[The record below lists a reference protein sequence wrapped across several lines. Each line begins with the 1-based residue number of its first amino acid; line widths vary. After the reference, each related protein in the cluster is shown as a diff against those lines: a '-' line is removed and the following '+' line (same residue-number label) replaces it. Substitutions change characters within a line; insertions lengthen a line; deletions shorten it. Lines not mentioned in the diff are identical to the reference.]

1 MTESLPTYAGLVES
15 ARANNRQGFPVGA
28 AYLRAASTILTGT
41 VLPAANRVYAA
52 EARSLASDLGGG
64 TASGAV
70 IVLAVASGLGLVLLA
85 IAQRWIARMSH
96 RVFNVPMVVGTVLLV
111 VVAGWSLI
119 ALLSEGSEL
128 RSARRASDAV
138 EVLSASRVLVSR
150 AQGDEALT
158 LVNRGSDE
166 TDPADFRVVMA
177 ALSPRGGLLS
187 RLPSV
192 GVARGATDRLD
203 ADFTGL
209 RTASDKLAGRV
220 ATGELPAAVASAPVT
235 VGQADRLAGELSRDT
250 TVAQRRFMTNASGAV
265 SSLDGLAVAIPL
277 LTAVAAV
284 LALLGVR
291 RRLGEYR

>member
-1 MTESLPTYAGLVES
+1 
-15 ARANNRQGFPVGA
+15 
-28 AYLRAASTILTGT
+28 
-41 VLPAANRVYAA
+41 
-52 EARSLASDLGGG
+52 
-64 TASGAV
+64 
-70 IVLAVASGLGLVLLA
+70 
-85 IAQRWIARMSH
+85 
-96 RVFNVPMVVGTVLLV
+96 
-111 VVAGWSLI
+111 
-119 ALLSEGSEL
+119 
-128 RSARRASDAV
+128 
-138 EVLSASRVLVSR
+138 
-150 AQGDEALT
+150 
-158 LVNRGSDE
+158 
-166 TDPADFRVVMA
+166 MA

-265 SSLDGLAVAIPL
+265 SSLDGLVVAIPL